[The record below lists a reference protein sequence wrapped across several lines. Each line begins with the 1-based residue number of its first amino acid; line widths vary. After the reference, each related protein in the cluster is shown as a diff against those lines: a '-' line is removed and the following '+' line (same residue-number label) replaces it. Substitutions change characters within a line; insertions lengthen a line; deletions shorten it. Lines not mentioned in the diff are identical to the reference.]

1 MSSDDSPPKPNFPS
15 WDDARAF
22 FKDDMPSIA
31 QTADVV
37 SDQPPCI
44 PRQSYVNIIRKQ
56 ITTVIVDS

>member
-15 WDDARAF
+15 RDDAHAF
-22 FKDDMPSIA
+22 FKDTPNVA

>member
-15 WDDARAF
+15 RDDARAF
-22 FKDDMPSIA
+22 FEDDMPSIA

-44 PRQSYVNIIRKQ
+44 PRQ
-56 ITTVIVDS
+56 

>member
-1 MSSDDSPPKPNFPS
+1 MSSDDSPPKPNFPGR
-15 WDDARAF
+15 DDAHAF
-22 FKDDMPSIA
+22 FEATPNVT

-44 PRQSYVNIIRKQ
+44 PRQSYVNIISKQ